1 MSSRTKI
8 VVLRMKEIIY
18 TAIFIGLALL
28 LIILF
33 LFMLG
38 AKKTDSP
45 QNGSAVP
52 KQELLTSYIPGVY
65 SASVSLGSQTV
76 NVEVAVDADKITS
89 VSLVT
94 LDESI
99 ATMYPLIEPS
109 MQNLETQ
116 ILEHQSLE
124 HITYESDSR
133 YTCQVLLNAVETA
146 LSKAK
151 ADSAY

>member
-8 VVLRMKEIIY
+8 VVLRMKELIY

-33 LFMLG
+33 LFMFRG
-38 AKKTDSP
+38 KKSSP
-45 QNGSAVP
+45 DQTVP
-52 KQELLTSYIPGVY
+52 PAAEEPLPTSYIPGVY
-65 SASVSLGSQTV
+65 SASVSLGNQNI
-76 NVEVAVDADKITS
+76 NVEVTVDSDKITS

-99 ATMYPLIEPS
+99 ATMYPLMEPS
-109 MQNLETQ
+109 MKSLEEQ
-116 ILEHQSLE
+116 ILANQSLE
-124 HITYESDSR
+124 HISYESDSR
-133 YTCQVLLNAVETA
+133 YTCQMLLNAAETA

-151 ADSAY
+151 KPS

>member
-33 LFMLG
+33 LFMLRG
-38 AKKTDSP
+38 RRNNPEQAAPT
-45 QNGSAVP
+45 AA
-52 KQELLTSYIPGVY
+52 QETLPTSYIPGVY
-65 SASVSLGSQTV
+65 SASVSLGNQNI
-76 NVEVAVDADKITS
+76 NVEVTVDSDKITS

-99 ATMYPLIEPS
+99 ATMYPLMEPS
-109 MQNLETQ
+109 MKQLEEQ
-116 ILEHQSLE
+116 ILANQSLE
-124 HITYESDSR
+124 NISYESDSR
-133 YTCQVLLNAVETA
+133 YTCQMLLNAAETA

-151 ADSAY
+151 KPS